1 MRGRGVALV
10 VAAGLALTAC
20 GDVSP
25 GAAATVD
32 GTKISR
38 ESVDDMAQ
46 AVCTA
51 ELTYAELMDQ
61 PAQPTPTSI
70 YREITLSLLINEQ
83 LAQEVADRLGAD
95 VPPSSYQAGQDAGLE
110 DLFQALPSS
119 ALEPFQDYVES
130 YSRLQATY
138 AAIGAETG
146 GATGDDPAAAAEAGR
161 AYVAKYAE
169 RQDIEID
176 PRFGGFTDGEVAG
189 GSGSLSVPVESTA
202 SLRPDQP
209 PDVSGLPDSQICQ

>member
-25 GAAATVD
+25 GAAATLD
-32 GTKISR
+32 GTTISR
-38 ESVDDMAQ
+38 ETVDDMAQ

-51 ELTYAELMDQ
+51 EVTYAQLADQ
-61 PAQPTPTSI
+61 PMQPTPTSI
-70 YREITLSLLINEQ
+70 YRELTLGLLINEQ
-83 LAQEVADRLGAD
+83 LALDVADRLEID

-110 DLFQALPSS
+110 GLFEALPSS

-130 YSRLQATY
+130 YNRLQALY

-146 GATGDDPAAAAEAGR
+146 DASSDVPQAATEAGR
-161 AYVAKYAE
+161 AYVARYAE
-169 RQDIEID
+169 RQDIDVD
-176 PRFGGFTDGEVAG
+176 PRFGEFTDGQVAG
-189 GSGSLSVPVESTA
+189 GSGSLSVPVEA
-202 SLRPDQP
+202 AAGLRPGEP